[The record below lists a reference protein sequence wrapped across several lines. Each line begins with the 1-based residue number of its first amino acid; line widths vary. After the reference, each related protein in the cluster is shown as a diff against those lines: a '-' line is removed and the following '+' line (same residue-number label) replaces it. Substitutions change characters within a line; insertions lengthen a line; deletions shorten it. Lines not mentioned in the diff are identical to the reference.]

1 VLALTSH
8 AADAIN
14 GLVASSEM
22 PPGSGLVISM
32 SADSEQGI
40 ALELSLAE
48 EPKQTDQLIQDQGAN
63 VFLETELAPYMD
75 NKLLDADLSGD
86 EVSFLIDDQS

>member
-1 VLALTSH
+1 VLSLTSH

-14 GLVASSEM
+14 GLVASSKM

-48 EPKQTDQLIQDQGAN
+48 EPKQTDQLIQAQGAN
-63 VFLETELAPYMD
+63 VFLESELAPYMD
-75 NKLLDADLSGD
+75 NKLLDVDLSGD
-86 EVSFLIDDQS
+86 EVSFLIDDQG